1 MADTP
6 IKRALVSVTDKT
18 GVVDFVK
25 ALEDEFGVE
34 VISTGGTARVLE
46 EAGVHV
52 VPIEPYTGFPEMM
65 DGRVK
70 TLHPKV
76 HGGLLARRDNP
87 AHMAEAAEHGIG
99 MIDLVCVNLYE
110 FEKTVA
116 NPDVTFDDAI
126 EHIDIGGPSMLRS
139 AAKNADSVTVVSDPA
154 DYDEILE
161 EMRANDGCTSLELR
175 RYLQLKVYETTA
187 NYDAAIAMWLADR
200 YDEDFADEECED
212 EPALP
217 EELGLY
223 LEKVDD
229 LRYGENP
236 QQSAAVYRFADDEAA
251 GAFSSANPLVGAEQV
266 QGKPLSYNNYLDADA
281 AWNLVREFDGPAC
294 VILKHQNPC
303 GSAVADDVTCAYDRA
318 FACDPKSAF
327 GGIIACN
334 REVPLELVEHAFDE
348 NGQFVEVIIA
358 PSYTPEALER
368 MAKRPNLRVLAT
380 GGAEGHAS
388 FELRTV
394 DGGVLVQNV
403 DTVSE
408 DPATFTCPTE
418 RKPTDAEMEELM
430 FAWRV
435 CKGVKSNAI
444 LVSKDKAGIGMGPGQ
459 PNRVDSALLACQR
472 ADEACERMGVEKGGY
487 ACASDAFFPFRDNVD
502 VLAEHGVTCIIQPGG
517 SKRDGRARRARRDLH
532 HPARRLQARRRVHRG
547 LQRARH
553 RDGLHRQPPLPS
565 LGVTKGQSLRNIGA
579 PRQTWSAGAFF
590 CA

>member
-46 EAGVHV
+46 DAGVHV
-52 VPIEPYTGFPEMM
+52 VPIEQYTGFPEMM

-76 HGGLLARRDNP
+76 HGGLLARRDDER
-87 AHMAEAAEHGIG
+87 HMAEAEEHGIG

-116 NPDVTFDDAI
+116 NPDVTFADAI

-154 DYDEILE
+154 DYDLILD
-161 EMRANDGCTSLELR
+161 EMRENGGCTTLGTR
-175 RYLQLKVYETTA
+175 RELQLKVYETTA
-187 NYDAAIAMWLADR
+187 SYDAAIAIWLADQLDAEAR
-200 YDEDFADEECED
+200 DEEGADAAPD
-212 EPALP
+212 EF
-217 EELGLY
+217 GIY
-223 LEKVDD
+223 LEKVED

-236 QQSAAVYRFADDEAA
+236 QQTAAVYRFADEFAEL
-251 GAFSSANPLVGAEQV
+251 GSSASPLVGAEQI

-303 GSAVADDVTCAYDRA
+303 GSAVAEDVTTAYDRA

-334 REVPLELVEHAFDE
+334 REVPLELVEHFADV
-348 NGQFVEVIIA
+348 NKQFVEVLIA

-368 MAKRPNLRVLAT
+368 LSKRTNLRVLAT
-380 GGAEGHAS
+380 GGAEGHARL
-388 FELRTV
+388 ELRSV
-394 DGGVLVQNV
+394 DGGVLVQCV

-408 DPATFTCPTE
+408 DPADFTCPTK
-418 RKPTDAEMEELM
+418 RKPTDDEMAELM

-502 VLAEHGVTCIIQPGG
+502 VLAAHGVTCIIQPGG
-517 SKRDGRARRARRDLH
+517 SKRDDESIEACDEHGIAM
-532 HPARRLQARRRVHRG
+532 VFTG
-547 LQRARH
+547 ARH
-553 RDGLHRQPPLPS
+553 FRH
-565 LGVTKGQSLRNIGA
+565 
-579 PRQTWSAGAFF
+579 
-590 CA
+590 